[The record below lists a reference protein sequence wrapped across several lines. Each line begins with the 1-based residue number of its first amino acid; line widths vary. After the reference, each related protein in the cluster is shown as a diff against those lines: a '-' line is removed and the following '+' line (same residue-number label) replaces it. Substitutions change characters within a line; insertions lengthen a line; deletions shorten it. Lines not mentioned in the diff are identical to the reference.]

1 MDPAETTATASV
13 LLSLAPTA
21 PPTPPPTLALV
32 GQQQEDKEHQ
42 AAEEEDAFPIKVTM
56 LPNKGR
62 SYVATRTIQPQELI
76 FVAEAF
82 GTTMCDPWLD
92 CGICHYC
99 WAEIRDRKA
108 QIRLPSALTA
118 SAKGTRIGPGTET
131 GSKEKKA
138 GRGRKQETV
147 MVFCDE
153 TCLEMYGSEVAEMI
167 CRVEDKIRRTWSD
180 SGARAWKLKMEP
192 CKESTA
198 NVGPDTPSTSSATTT
213 AAPHYSDL
221 IKQAL
226 ATADTKKRI
235 LELSDT
241 DLALFLDTTWSAFD
255 SLISEQESWLT
266 HPTTT
271 TASTNTTAT
280 NKNDNQRNTRQHS
293 HTQAQ
298 CEALYPK
305 LAKLLLEGN
314 NQATIAPRTSD
325 DDCETIRLIS
335 EILHRRQIDMRTATS
350 GMMCERTGV
359 VIKQGRE
366 SVKALAAAVSNKDE
380 KLAGSHGRLR
390 GGQRATFE
398 DYCAMQSNELILFR
412 QQLQEDIG
420 SPDEQ
425 SDDDEQEQEQEG
437 QDTQHKGHKHSQESR
452 HDTSMRQWRT
462 LISILPNHLLGC
474 FYVYLRLRDAY
485 LLLAYEN
492 ATTPPSDTPSY
503 QEHLITL
510 SIDSTFFRTIL
521 YREVANSFGIRDSSD
536 ELLGFAVF
544 PRASFFN
551 HSCRP
556 NIQKKRRQ
564 SSRAVRARQMEYW
577 STSVI
582 KEGEECCISYGDI
595 STGVGERRA
604 RLEDMYFFWCSCP
617 RCLEEEELENL

>member
-1 MDPAETTATASV
+1 MDPAETTTTAS
-13 LLSLAPTA
+13 LSLSLAPTA
-21 PPTPPPTLALV
+21 PPTPPPTLTLI
-32 GQQQEDKEHQ
+32 GQQQEGKKHQ
-42 AAEEEDAFPIKVTM
+42 ATEEDAFPIKVAL

-62 SYVATRTIQPQELI
+62 SYVATRIIQPQELI

-118 SAKGTRIGPGTET
+118 SATGTRTGTET
-131 GSKEKKA
+131 GSKGQKGGK
-138 GRGRKQETV
+138 GRKQETV

-153 TCLEMYGSEVAEMI
+153 TCLKMYGPEVAEMI
-167 CRVEDKIRRTWSD
+167 CKVEDKIRRTWSD

-192 CKESTA
+192 CKKSTA
-198 NVGPDTPSTSSATTT
+198 AVGPDTPSTSSATTI
-213 AAPHYSDL
+213 AAPHYSEL
-221 IKQAL
+221 IEQAL
-226 ATADTKKRI
+226 VTADTKKRI

-241 DLALFLDTTWSAFD
+241 DLALFLDTTWRALD
-255 SLISEQESWLT
+255 GLISEQESRITLS
-266 HPTTT
+266 TT
-271 TASTNTTAT
+271 TATTNTTT
-280 NKNDNQRNTRQHS
+280 IIDNDNQHDTRQHS

-314 NQATIAPRTSD
+314 SQATIAPKTSD
-325 DDCETIRLIS
+325 DDCETIRLVS
-335 EILHRRQIDMRTATS
+335 EILYRRQIDMTAATS
-350 GMMCERTGV
+350 GMMGDGVGV
-359 VIKQGRE
+359 VSVQEQE
-366 SVKALAAAVSNKDE
+366 SVKAPAVIVLSKDE
-380 KLAGSHGRLR
+380 KLPGSHNGLC

-412 QQLQEDIG
+412 QQLQEDIDSQG
-420 SPDEQ
+420 EQ
-425 SDDDEQEQEQEG
+425 SDDDEQEQEQDE
-437 QDTQHKGHKHSQESR
+437 QDTQHQGHKHSQESR
-452 HDTSMRQWRT
+452 HDTNMRQWRT
-462 LISILPNHLLGC
+462 LISILPNHLLSC

-485 LLLAYEN
+485 LLLACEN
-492 ATTPPSDTPSY
+492 ATTSPSDTPSH
-503 QEHLITL
+503 QERQITL
-510 SIDSTFFRTIL
+510 SIDNKFFRTIL

-595 STGVGERRA
+595 SRGVEERRE
-604 RLEDMYFFWCSCP
+604 RLEDMYFFWCSCL
-617 RCLEEEELENL
+617 RCLEEEELEEKDEV